1 MQGTLKQALG
11 RVQNILKRKPKRWK
25 VIIGNEELIAQKY
38 AGYSVLYVEGNPLMD
53 RIKYAGELYEHETIG
68 ALCDELKLRKAWT
81 FLDVGANIGLI
92 SLPLLRRFPDLRIE
106 AFEPGP
112 HQSNLLE
119 ETIKYNNL
127 ASRLF
132 IHKTALAD
140 YKGETDFYIHSYG
153 DILNGGSGDGF
164 IDTGRAG
171 STKRISVSVERLD
184 DWWIRAGSPDVGV
197 VKIDTEGAEL
207 LILKGARLFL
217 ETCRPSL
224 FLEIWPENLKNYP
237 YCADDIFDFLTANKY
252 QLFTL
257 EGEIIN
263 DRQSEELWKKS
274 EGNYLAKP
282 I

>member
-1 MQGTLKQALG
+1 MQGTFKQALG

-25 VIIGNEELIAQKY
+25 VIVGNEELMAQEY
-38 AGYSVLYVEGNPLMD
+38 AGYSVLYAQGNPLIG
-53 RIKYAGELYEHETIG
+53 RIKYAEELYEHETLG
-68 ALCDELKLRKAWT
+68 ALCDELRLRKALT

-112 HQSNLLE
+112 HQSSLLE

-132 IHKTALAD
+132 LHKTALAD

-153 DILNGGSGDGF
+153 DMLNGGSGDGL

-171 STKRISVSVERLD
+171 SAKKIRVPVERLD
-184 DWWIRAGSPDVGV
+184 DWWIRAGSPDVRV

-224 FLEIWPENLKNYP
+224 FLEIWPENLRGYLYSP
-237 YCADDIFDFLTANKY
+237 EDVLHCLEGYGY
-252 QLFTL
+252 RLFTL
-257 EGEIIN
+257 QGKRVFRGRTEDDWLKGDGSYIA
-263 DRQSEELWKKS
+263 Q
-274 EGNYLAKP
+274 P
-282 I
+282 V